1 MDNLQ
6 KEARPEAASV
16 TPVEEFLN
24 KVEIFKDIPKES
36 VRLIDKRIRKMY
48 FKKGEQI
55 MSEFERGEGIF
66 FVYSGIVKLTKQ
78 DEQGNEMIVCIK
90 KKGDIFSEASLFN
103 NQINYPATGVMVQE
117 GEVYFLR
124 TEELEQELL
133 TSPQMAVQMIRYMSG
148 QLRDFTSIMRDI
160 ALLDVYTKTVKTL
173 ERLASQFGESHC
185 NRVYIEIP
193 LTVQEFASLI
203 GTSRESVSRVFSKLR
218 KDGLIDIKSK
228 KIIILDWCRFC
239 STRLKN
245 V

>member
-1 MDNLQ
+1 MESLQ
-6 KEARPEAASV
+6 KEARPEDTSV
-16 TPVEEFLN
+16 TLVEEFLN
-24 KVEIFKDIPKES
+24 KVEIFKNLPKES
-36 VRLIDKRIRKMY
+36 FRIIDKRIRKMY

-55 MSEFERGEGIF
+55 MSEFEQGEGIF
-66 FVYSGIVKLTKQ
+66 FVHSGIVKLTKQ
-78 DEQGNEMIVCIK
+78 DEHGNEMIVCIK
-90 KKGDIFSEASLFN
+90 KKGDIFAEACLFN
-103 NQINYPATGVMVQE
+103 DEINYPATGVMVQE

-124 TEELEQELL
+124 TEELENELMA
-133 TSPQMAVQMIRYMSG
+133 SPQMAVQMIRYMST

-173 ERLASQFGESHC
+173 ERLAGQFGESHC

-228 KIIILDWCRFC
+228 KIVILDWCRFC